1 MRELEGR
8 DPFWRDLEG
17 RDRLSGRAAQSPRLE
32 IAYQL
37 SKLLEIHLTV
47 RRVIVPGKHRRRA
60 RS

>member
-1 MRELEGR
+1 MQMRELEGR
-8 DPFWRDLEG
+8 D
-17 RDRLSGRAAQSPRLE
+17 RLRGRAAQYPRLE

-37 SKLLEIHLTV
+37 SKLLQIHLTV